1 MSLTIAKWSLD
12 EYHQMIATGLLNERN
27 VELLRGEIIEMVP
40 EGAPHSFYCTE
51 NVKYL
56 RNSLGE
62 RAKVREAHPIT
73 LPNNSEP
80 EPDIAV
86 VRTPANL
93 YRNRHPQPEDIYW
106 LIEIANATL
115 EKDLSFKQEIYAQAG
130 IGEYWVL
137 DLRNMDLVVF
147 QDLQEGVYRSE
158 LRLKEGQISPSMFP
172 DLQLD
177 VARILV

>member
-1 MSLTIAKWSLD
+1 
-12 EYHQMIATGLLNERN
+12 
-27 VELLRGEIIEMVP
+27 
-40 EGAPHSFYCTE
+40 
-51 NVKYL
+51 
-56 RNSLGE
+56 
-62 RAKVREAHPIT
+62 
-73 LPNNSEP
+73 
-80 EPDIAV
+80 
-86 VRTPANL
+86 
-93 YRNRHPQPEDIYW
+93 

-115 EKDLSFKQEIYAQAG
+115 EKDLAFKQEIYARAG

-147 QDLQEGVYRSE
+147 RDLQEGVYRSE